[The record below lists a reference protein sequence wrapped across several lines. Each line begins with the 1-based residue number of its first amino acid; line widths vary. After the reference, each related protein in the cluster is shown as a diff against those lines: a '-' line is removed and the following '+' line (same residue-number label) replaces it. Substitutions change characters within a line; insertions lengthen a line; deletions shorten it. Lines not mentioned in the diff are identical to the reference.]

1 MYTFK
6 LIKNGKETVTPFTK
20 NTDDKTIAYKIW
32 GKMQAYCESRWG
44 LFGYIY
50 SLTMFKDGQELHHI
64 DYEC

>member
-6 LIKNGKETVTPFTK
+6 LIKNGKEVISPLTTSTVY
-20 NTDDKTIAYKIW
+20 KTVAYEVW
-32 GKMQAYCESRWG
+32 GKMQAFCEHRWG
-44 LFGYIY
+44 LFGYTY